1 MMYVDDSKTN
11 GPSKVTI
18 IFCLS
23 LKPRMQRFHESSD
36 SPENGAPFKNT
47 LSRTEECNVS
57 YIEDLTKIH
66 RFRAQVRRVND
77 PEKRQSHWVER

>member
-1 MMYVDDSKTN
+1 MMCVDNSKTN
-11 GPSKVTI
+11 GHSKVTI

-23 LKPRMQRFHESSD
+23 LKHRMERSHESSD
-36 SPENGAPFKNT
+36 FPENCAPFKNS

-57 YIEDLTKIH
+57 YIGDLTKIH

-77 PEKRQSHWVER
+77 PEKGQSHWVER

>member
-23 LKPRMQRFHESSD
+23 LKHRMERSHESSD
-36 SPENGAPFKNT
+36 SPENCTPFKNT

-57 YIEDLTKIH
+57 YIGDLIKIH
-66 RFRAQVRRVND
+66 RFRAQVRRVNG
-77 PEKRQSHWVER
+77 PEKGQSHWFER